1 MWLDCKLLWRD
12 WRGGQLGLIIWSL
25 VLAVAVVTA
34 VSLLADRVERGLN
47 EQISAFLAADM
58 AVKSGIEIDPSYA
71 HHADEL
77 GLERA
82 ATATFVSMLFSS
94 NPASEA
100 NHLAAIKAVEPAYPL
115 RGQLELVESV
125 DDPDVV
131 FSSTGPA
138 PGQVWV
144 EPRLLTILD
153 VKVGDQLEIG
163 YAAFTITKLIA
174 HEPDRGGSFASAA
187 ARVMMNYT
195 DLPKTQLI
203 RPGSRINYSLL
214 LAGSSDALDAYR
226 QWFKQLELGERQLQS
241 HVSLETAEDEE
252 EQLGSALQRGRS
264 FLLLSGTIGVLLAG
278 LAMALA
284 SHRYAQR
291 LIDQVALMKAWGQSA
306 RRIRRSQFV
315 RLAILTLIATSLG
328 LLFGWLAHWFLLE
341 VAKEFFG
348 AQLPPPGP
356 RPWIVSA
363 ATGLVCVLGFALPA
377 LWHLP
382 AIEPLRV
389 LRRDIPDSLL
399 SQGARLSFG
408 VGALLLLAFW
418 YSGSL
423 LIASLF
429 LACLFALFAVS
440 GLIALQFLRVV
451 RSMGN
456 WRGSYVRLGLANLW
470 RRRGQTMVQLV
481 GFSTTLLLLLVVT
494 GLRTSLIAEW
504 QAQLPEDTPTHF
516 VFNVADQDL
525 PGVKTTLDAAG
536 VQHSTWFPMVRGR
549 IVGINGET
557 LTRERLAQSDGLARE
572 INFTQTGELPVQNV
586 ITEGVWWDTDYSAT
600 VSQLSME
607 QDVAQ
612 EIGVAL
618 GDELQISV
626 GGITFTSQLTSI
638 RTVNWQSM
646 TPNFYIIFTPGSL
659 DRFSPNWLS
668 GVLDPAA
675 KARESNTS
683 GARVIYQESPFVTT
697 MVKQFPTAVV
707 LQLGDIIERIR
718 SVIDKVT
725 RGLEMILLLVLACG
739 ALVLLAAIA
748 VSFDER
754 LRENAILRTLG
765 SSQKVVFGALAVEFV
780 TLGLIAGLIASM
792 GAEVVL
798 YFMQTQVFDMA
809 PSLHPTLWLL
819 GVVSGALL
827 IGALGLL
834 RSRPIITVPP
844 LQSLRQLD

>member
-1 MWLDCKLLWRD
+1 M
-12 WRGGQLGLIIWSL
+12 
-25 VLAVAVVTA
+25 
-34 VSLLADRVERGLN
+34 
-47 EQISAFLAADM
+47 
-58 AVKSGIEIDPSYA
+58 
-71 HHADEL
+71 
-77 GLERA
+77 
-82 ATATFVSMLFSS
+82 
-94 NPASEA
+94 
-100 NHLAAIKAVEPAYPL
+100 
-115 RGQLELVESV
+115 
-125 DDPDVV
+125 
-131 FSSTGPA
+131 
-138 PGQVWV
+138 
-144 EPRLLTILD
+144 
-153 VKVGDQLEIG
+153 
-163 YAAFTITKLIA
+163 
-174 HEPDRGGSFASAA
+174 
-187 ARVMMNYT
+187 
-195 DLPKTQLI
+195 
-203 RPGSRINYSLL
+203 
-214 LAGSSDALDAYR
+214 
-226 QWFKQLELGERQLQS
+226 
-241 HVSLETAEDEE
+241 
-252 EQLGSALQRGRS
+252 
-264 FLLLSGTIGVLLAG
+264 
-278 LAMALA
+278 
-284 SHRYAQR
+284 
-291 LIDQVALMKAWGQSA
+291 
-306 RRIRRSQFV
+306 
-315 RLAILTLIATSLG
+315 
-328 LLFGWLAHWFLLE
+328 
-341 VAKEFFG
+341 
-348 AQLPPPGP
+348 
-356 RPWIVSA
+356 
-363 ATGLVCVLGFALPA
+363 
-377 LWHLP
+377 
-382 AIEPLRV
+382 
-389 LRRDIPDSLL
+389 
-399 SQGARLSFG
+399 
-408 VGALLLLAFW
+408 GALLLLAFW